1 MGAGRTGPSLVG
13 MGAAEAIA
21 TAAVRDARTDDRV
34 PPLVV
39 DALLGTAVALAIA
52 LIVAADQGGDRPPDA
67 LAYLFALGFGAL
79 VPWQRRAPRAVLA
92 LTVLAMF
99 AYYTFEYPPIGVVL
113 PVAAALFSAAD
124 AGRAGW
130 AVGAGAVA
138 LGASIV
144 FRLREGTPVGLLLGY
159 EAVSNLALIA
169 AATALG
175 HSVRSRRIQAAQ
187 QAEIA
192 RLTARAAAQ
201 EAEQRMRRE
210 RERISRD
217 LHDTVGH
224 TMAVIS
230 LQAGVAAEAI
240 GPGHPV
246 AAEAVERIRS
256 AAGRTLREVRAM
268 VRVLRAATG
277 PEPSAAEPSVLSL
290 VALPDLVGPVRE
302 AGIEVAALVEVDP
315 AALPAPVDAAAY
327 RVLQEALTNVVRHS
341 GARRARVRVRLRDG
355 ELLLTVVDDGRGAT
369 GEPGTG
375 HGLTGMRERV
385 RLLGGVLRT
394 RSGPG
399 FAVHAR
405 IPVGVAR

>member
-1 MGAGRTGPSLVG
+1 
-13 MGAAEAIA
+13 MGAAA
-21 TAAVRDARTDDRV
+21 TTDGDRV

-39 DALLGTAVALAIA
+39 DALFGAAVAMAIA
-52 LIVAADQGGDRPPDA
+52 LIIAADQGGDRPPDVV
-67 LAYLFALGFGAL
+67 AYLFALGFGAL
-79 VPWQRRAPRAVLA
+79 VPWRRRAPRAVLC

-99 AYYTFEYPPIGVVL
+99 AYYTFEYPPIGVAL

-130 AVGAGAVA
+130 ALGAGAVA
-138 LGASIV
+138 LAVSIV
-144 FRLREGTPVGLLLGY
+144 FRLEEGTPVGLLLGY
-159 EAVSNLALIA
+159 EAVSNVALIA

-175 HSVRSRRIQAAQ
+175 YSLRGRRIQAAQ

-192 RLTARAAAQ
+192 RLTAQAVER
-201 EAEQRMRRE
+201 EAEARMRRE

-230 LQAGVAAEAI
+230 LHAAAAAEAI
-240 GPGHPV
+240 GPGHPK
-246 AAEAVERIRS
+246 ATASVEQIRE
-256 AAGRTLREVRAM
+256 AAGRTLRDVRSM
-268 VRVLRAATG
+268 VRVLRAAAG
-277 PEPSAAEPSVLSL
+277 PEPATGPSVLSL
-290 VALPDLVGPVRE
+290 AALPDLVAPVRE
-302 AGIEVAALVEVDP
+302 AGIEVTALVDVDP
-315 AALPAPVDAAAY
+315 AALPPPVDAAAY

-341 GARRARVRVRLRDG
+341 GARRARVRARLRGD
-355 ELLLTVVDDGRGAT
+355 ELHLTVADDGRGAAAA
-369 GEPGTG
+369 GAG
-375 HGLTGMRERV
+375 HGLTGMGERV

-405 IPVGVAR
+405 IPVGVTR

>member
-1 MGAGRTGPSLVG
+1 MGAGGAVATGG
-13 MGAAEAIA
+13 GE
-21 TAAVRDARTDDRV
+21 RV

-39 DALLGTAVALAIA
+39 DALLGAAVAMAIA

-67 LAYLFALGFGAL
+67 VAYLFALGFGAL
-79 VPWQRRAPRAVLA
+79 VPWRRRAPLVVLWV
-92 LTVLAMF
+92 TVLAMF
-99 AYYTFEYPPIGVVL
+99 AYYTFEYPPIGVAL

-124 AGRAGW
+124 AGRTGW
-130 AVGAGAVA
+130 AVVAGVVV
-138 LGASIV
+138 LVVSIV
-144 FRLREGTPVGLLLGY
+144 FRLEEGTPVGLLLGY
-159 EAVSNLALIA
+159 EAVSNTALIA

-175 HSVRSRRIQAAQ
+175 SSVRGRRIQAAQ
-187 QAEIA
+187 QAEIT
-192 RLTARAAAQ
+192 RLTAQAVARET
-201 EAEQRMRRE
+201 EARMRRE

-240 GPGHPV
+240 GDGHPV
-246 AAEAVERIRS
+246 AGEAVEKIRT
-256 AAGRTLREVRAM
+256 AAGHTLREVRSM

-277 PEPSAAEPSVLSL
+277 SEPAPAPPVLSL
-290 VALPDLVGPVRE
+290 AALPDLVGPVRE
-302 AGIEVAALVEVDP
+302 AGVAVTTLVDVDP
-315 AALPAPVDAAAY
+315 AALPPPVDAAAY

-341 GARRARVRVRLRDG
+341 GARRARVRARLRGG
-355 ELLLTVVDDGRGAT
+355 ELHLTVVDDGRGAS
-369 GEPGTG
+369 ESAPVAG
-375 HGLTGMRERV
+375 HGLTGMGERV

-405 IPVGVAR
+405 IPVGEAG